1 MNKVEKILILCLLS
15 LMACHRTEHKK
26 TVAEASPAERLD
38 SQLKEVFSKNE
49 LIGMS
54 VVLIKNGNSVFE
66 GNYGQANTEL
76 NLPVSDKTIFRIASI
91 SKSFTAM
98 AVMQLVEQGKLDLDV
113 DISPYLGWKLQ
124 HPKHPDKII
133 TARHLLS
140 HTSGIRDGEGFSNF
154 SQKMFTENLQ
164 LSELFQSTGKYYT
177 DDIFSSEAPG
187 EYFSY
192 TNCTWGILATVVE
205 RISGTRFDEYCREYM
220 FKPMGLEADFNPA
233 GLRSYDHLAALY
245 RFENN
250 QWTSQVDDY
259 KGQVPPERVPSNYT
273 MGSNGLLFGPQ
284 GSLRCTAGDLVKTIQ
299 MFFNGGIVSGNQILK
314 KESVDLMLSDQWTY
328 NGSNGDTWENF
339 FLSYGLGIHRTLD
352 QTRADVIF
360 PGIRMTGH
368 PGIAYG
374 LLSDMYFDKSSETG
388 VVFITNGSKKS
399 FQYGKNTTFYQ
410 VEEDVFEAIYPLLN
424 SF

>member
-1 MNKVEKILILCLLS
+1 MKKILIFSLWCLL
-15 LMACHRTEHKK
+15 ACHKTEYKK
-26 TVAEASPAERLD
+26 TVVDASPEERLD
-38 SQLKEVFSKNE
+38 SLLKEVFVKNE

-54 VVLIKNGNSVFE
+54 LVLIKNGNPVFQ
-66 GNYGQANTEL
+66 GNYGQANREL
-76 NLPVSDKTIFRIASI
+76 NLPVSDNTIFRIASI
-91 SKSFTAM
+91 SKTFTAM
-98 AVMQLVEQGKLDLDV
+98 ALMQLVEQGKLDLDA
-113 DISPYLGWKLQ
+113 DISRYLGWKLQ

-133 TARHLLS
+133 TARHLLN

-154 SQKMFTENLQ
+154 SQNMFTENLQ

-177 DDIFSSEAPG
+177 ADIFSSEAPG

-205 RISGTRFDEYCREYM
+205 KISGTRFDAYCREYM
-220 FKPMGLEADFNPA
+220 FKPMALEADFNPA

-250 QWTSQVDDY
+250 QWTTQADDY
-259 KGQVPPERVPSNYT
+259 KGQKPPERAPKDYAL
-273 MGSNGLLFGPQ
+273 GSNGLLFGPQ
-284 GSLRCTAGDLVKTIQ
+284 GSLRCTADDLVKTVQ
-299 MFFNGGIVSGNQILK
+299 MFLHGGMINGNQILK
-314 KESVDLMLSDQWTY
+314 KESVEAMLGDQWTY

-352 QTRADVIF
+352 QTKADVIF
-360 PGIRMTGH
+360 PGIKMTGH

-374 LLSDMYFDKSSETG
+374 LLSDMYFDTTSKTG

-399 FQYGKNTTFYQ
+399 FQYGKNSTFYQ
-410 VEEDVFEAIYPLLN
+410 VEEDVFEAISPMLN
-424 SF
+424 AF